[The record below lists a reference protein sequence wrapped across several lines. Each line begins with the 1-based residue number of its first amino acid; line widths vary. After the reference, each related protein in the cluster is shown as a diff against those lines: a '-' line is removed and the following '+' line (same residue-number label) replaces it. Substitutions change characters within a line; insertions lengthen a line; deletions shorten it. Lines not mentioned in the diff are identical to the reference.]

1 MATAAETAT
10 ARITAYKMIGRVNAL
25 IVVSPGI
32 SGKCVGC
39 GPRPLISHRPQ
50 VITIQNAEVISQASA
65 CDQACT
71 VTRLRWNRVGSPR
84 ATMNHTWSRT
94 AAKILC
100 PPNFTISPAA
110 RVTTNAAR
118 TTKPQLLAPTAN
130 PKPVKSAPATA
141 IPAIICTRVR
151 YSPPGS
157 HIAANSVANA
167 AGRKYCCWSNA
178 VRTTNGTSMPPNTTA
193 PLFRLSPALLSTNS
207 FASRS
212 IGPPSER
219 RQSPT
224 PANGCPHPSWA
235 VAEPTVH
242 RKPSWTQ
249 GSARTGRSAR
259 LTDRGEQTPI
269 GALNRQGGCKRRRL
283 GVPPLSAPY
292 VASTITCPA
301 ALSPARDDGCP
312 PNGMP
317 TIQPPWAA
325 PGTRAGERG
334 VPQP

>member
-1 MATAAETAT
+1 MHRDPVEVEQGRQPEGHDEPHVEQDGGEEPVPAELHHQPC
-10 ARITAYKMIGRVNAL
+10 RQGDHER
-25 IVVSPGI
+25 GQD
-32 SGKCVGC
+32 
-39 GPRPLISHRPQ
+39 PQ
-50 VITIQNAEVISQASA
+50 
-65 CDQACT
+65 
-71 VTRLRWNRVGSPR
+71 P
-84 ATMNHTWSRT
+84 
-94 AAKILC
+94 
-100 PPNFTISPAA
+100 
-110 RVTTNAAR
+110 
-118 TTKPQLLAPTAN
+118 LAPTAN

-193 PLFRLSPALLSTNS
+193 PLFTLSPARLSANI

-219 RQSPT
+219 RQFPT

-249 GSARTGRSAR
+249 GSARTGPSAR

-269 GALNRQGGCKRRRL
+269 GALNRR
-283 GVPPLSAPY
+283 
-292 VASTITCPA
+292 
-301 ALSPARDDGCP
+301 
-312 PNGMP
+312 
-317 TIQPPWAA
+317 
-325 PGTRAGERG
+325 
-334 VPQP
+334 